1 MVEDITRGFK
11 LTSKDYENMT
21 DLINPSELE
30 DDEITI
36 DSLSN
41 KIIVIRQQ
49 LLGLE
54 NLLKKYINQT
64 ISKGD
69 KNLDDNAMYYY
80 AHGKRWEF
88 VNGQLVI
95 SEEQLELELGV

>member
-1 MVEDITRGFK
+1 MVDDITRGFK

-54 NLLKKYINQT
+54 KLL
-64 ISKGD
+64 
-69 KNLDDNAMYYY
+69 
-80 AHGKRWEF
+80 
-88 VNGQLVI
+88 
-95 SEEQLELELGV
+95 